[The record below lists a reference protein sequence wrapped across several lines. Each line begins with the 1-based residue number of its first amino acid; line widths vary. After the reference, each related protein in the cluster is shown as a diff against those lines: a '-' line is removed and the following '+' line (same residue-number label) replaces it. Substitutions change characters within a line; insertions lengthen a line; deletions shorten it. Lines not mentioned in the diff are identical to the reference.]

1 MKALSI
7 IVVLLTTV
15 AVAKAEETAPSRI
28 DSITKSARDMMPAMP
43 SLPSVSLPSM
53 PDLSLPDFS
62 DATGRLM
69 TEFNTFTQQVG
80 DALPILEQM
89 GYEVTTFKVTWG
101 LPPKARLRL
110 KSNGNADIQKVNA
123 IAAKATSGGV
133 LVTAL
138 ITSAATAKRIQST
151 MKLGTAYL
159 DVDFAVPPR
168 VNMKFVS
175 LKANEKE
182 ELPRDTD
189 DLEICANRTAP
200 IPRLACGAA
209 VFVNVTNGIKTW
221 LVGLF
226 ASTIT
231 HTTRPEDRVLAI
243 RWLSQSREVVAS
255 EASSLEKLRQLNALI
270 NSRTTIKAMAKSISA
285 TASNYRKSNL
295 PLSMKIALPATLAA
309 IPFVGGHAAGI
320 AAFGGALGVPVL
332 LLVFLGTAGI
342 TSIIEAVVTSPEAR
356 PHIAEIIDIIIEDE
370 RLRQTSAQMKA
381 AMKEQPMDP
390 TRFAMPVEEV
400 ALRKYLLGM
409 DPFNFER
416 HTMSF
421 FVGRV

>member
-15 AVAKAEETAPSRI
+15 AVAKAAENEPSRI

-43 SLPSVSLPSM
+43 SLPSISLPSM

-62 DATGRLM
+62 DPTGRLM

-123 IAAKATSGGV
+123 IASKATSGGV
-133 LVTAL
+133 LVSAL

-182 ELPRDTD
+182 ELARETD
-189 DLEICANRTAP
+189 DLEINC
-200 IPRLACGAA
+200 
-209 VFVNVTNGIKTW
+209 K
-221 LVGLF
+221 
-226 ASTIT
+226 
-231 HTTRPEDRVLAI
+231 
-243 RWLSQSREVVAS
+243 
-255 EASSLEKLRQLNALI
+255 
-270 NSRTTIKAMAKSISA
+270 
-285 TASNYRKSNL
+285 
-295 PLSMKIALPATLAA
+295 
-309 IPFVGGHAAGI
+309 
-320 AAFGGALGVPVL
+320 
-332 LLVFLGTAGI
+332 
-342 TSIIEAVVTSPEAR
+342 
-356 PHIAEIIDIIIEDE
+356 
-370 RLRQTSAQMKA
+370 
-381 AMKEQPMDP
+381 
-390 TRFAMPVEEV
+390 
-400 ALRKYLLGM
+400 
-409 DPFNFER
+409 
-416 HTMSF
+416 
-421 FVGRV
+421 

>member
-1 MKALSI
+1 MRALSI
-7 IVVLLTTV
+7 IVVLLAAV
-15 AVAKAEETAPSRI
+15 AVAQAEDTAPSRI

-43 SLPSVSLPSM
+43 SMPSVSLPSM

-123 IAAKATSGGV
+123 VAAKAMNGGV

-138 ITSAATAKRIQST
+138 ITSAATAKHIQST

-189 DLEICANRTAP
+189 DLEISC
-200 IPRLACGAA
+200 
-209 VFVNVTNGIKTW
+209 K
-221 LVGLF
+221 
-226 ASTIT
+226 
-231 HTTRPEDRVLAI
+231 
-243 RWLSQSREVVAS
+243 
-255 EASSLEKLRQLNALI
+255 
-270 NSRTTIKAMAKSISA
+270 
-285 TASNYRKSNL
+285 
-295 PLSMKIALPATLAA
+295 
-309 IPFVGGHAAGI
+309 
-320 AAFGGALGVPVL
+320 
-332 LLVFLGTAGI
+332 
-342 TSIIEAVVTSPEAR
+342 
-356 PHIAEIIDIIIEDE
+356 
-370 RLRQTSAQMKA
+370 
-381 AMKEQPMDP
+381 
-390 TRFAMPVEEV
+390 
-400 ALRKYLLGM
+400 
-409 DPFNFER
+409 
-416 HTMSF
+416 
-421 FVGRV
+421 

>member
-1 MKALSI
+1 MRTFSI
-7 IVVLLTTV
+7 FVVWV
-15 AVAKAEETAPSRI
+15 ATIASAQTEESTPSRI
-28 DSITKSARDMMPAMP
+28 DSITKSARDLMPAM
-43 SLPSVSLPSM
+43 PSVSLPSM

-189 DLEICANRTAP
+189 DLEISC
-200 IPRLACGAA
+200 
-209 VFVNVTNGIKTW
+209 K
-221 LVGLF
+221 
-226 ASTIT
+226 
-231 HTTRPEDRVLAI
+231 
-243 RWLSQSREVVAS
+243 
-255 EASSLEKLRQLNALI
+255 
-270 NSRTTIKAMAKSISA
+270 
-285 TASNYRKSNL
+285 
-295 PLSMKIALPATLAA
+295 
-309 IPFVGGHAAGI
+309 
-320 AAFGGALGVPVL
+320 
-332 LLVFLGTAGI
+332 
-342 TSIIEAVVTSPEAR
+342 
-356 PHIAEIIDIIIEDE
+356 
-370 RLRQTSAQMKA
+370 
-381 AMKEQPMDP
+381 
-390 TRFAMPVEEV
+390 
-400 ALRKYLLGM
+400 
-409 DPFNFER
+409 
-416 HTMSF
+416 
-421 FVGRV
+421 